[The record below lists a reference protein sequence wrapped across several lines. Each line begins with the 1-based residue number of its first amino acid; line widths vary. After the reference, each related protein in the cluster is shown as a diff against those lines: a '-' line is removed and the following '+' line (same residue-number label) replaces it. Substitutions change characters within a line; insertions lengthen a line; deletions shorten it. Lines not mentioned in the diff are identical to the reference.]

1 MTRRM
6 FRVLIASGALSLAT
20 AALLSV
26 SGCEMVQGGGTDV
39 GNPDLSMRVSGSL
52 RNVDGTPAALKPIH
66 LRPKSHLGNPDAP
79 AAPDASIQD
88 RISDTQGF
96 FTFDSVPKG
105 EYRIEA
111 MDSQSHG
118 ALFEFVADGKNA
130 ALSIGNLVLD
140 STGTITGQINYV
152 RPIKVGYPKII
163 IAVYGTDRWTA
174 ATLDGKFTLSDL
186 PPGRYKLHASTNTDS
201 DTTFT
206 AEFPE
211 TELHAG
217 ENASVGSVDLGG

>member
-1 MTRRM
+1 M
-6 FRVLIASGALSLAT
+6 
-20 AALLSV
+20 
-26 SGCEMVQGGGTDV
+26 D
-39 GNPDLSMRVSGSL
+39 GS
-52 RNVDGTPAALKPIH
+52 PAALKVVH
-66 LRPKSHLGNPDAP
+66 LRPKNYLGNPDTP

-88 RISDTQGF
+88 RLSDTQGY

-111 MDSQSHG
+111 MDSHSHG
-118 ALFEFVADGKNA
+118 VQFEFTADGKNGT
-130 ALSIGNLVLD
+130 LSVGSLVLD
-140 STGTITGQINYV
+140 SAGTLSGRINYV

-174 ATLDGKFTLSDL
+174 ATEDGKFTLSDL